1 MLTIELFCCLDK
13 PLHSTALEEDLNV
26 PEEEE
31 EEQVNKGKAR
41 QKDTAEKKK
50 RSTGRKVK
58 ARWGQRTVFT
68 TVTVITDTIL
78 LCECELHESKNK
90 AISDY
95 SGSL

>member
-1 MLTIELFCCLDK
+1 M
-13 PLHSTALEEDLNV
+13 EEDLNV

-31 EEQVNKGKAR
+31 EERVNKGKAR
-41 QKDTAEKKK
+41 RKDTAQKKK
-50 RSTGRKVK
+50 RSTGGKVK

-68 TVTVITDTIL
+68 TDTVITDTIV
-78 LCECELHESKNK
+78 LCECESHKSKNK